1 LRLLSGKLINRRGD
15 GLIGVSR
22 SLQPFF
28 GLVTILQIAN
38 IPPPDFDME
47 AKRTYWY
54 GGMSE
59 NAVRGGFSDA
69 SDASIGGW
77 DGYYTQVAI
86 DTGVNTVLTIDTDF
100 EQFDAFNTE
109 VILSPAGFAELNRFL

>member
-1 LRLLSGKLINRRGD
+1 LLSGKLINRRGD

-47 AKRTYWY
+47 AKRIYWY
-54 GGMSE
+54 DGMSE
-59 NAVRGGFSDA
+59 MPFEVAFRMQV
-69 SDASIGGW
+69 
-77 DGYYTQVAI
+77 TQVS
-86 DTGVNTVLTIDTDF
+86 V
-100 EQFDAFNTE
+100 
-109 VILSPAGFAELNRFL
+109 AGMGIIRRSQSIQE